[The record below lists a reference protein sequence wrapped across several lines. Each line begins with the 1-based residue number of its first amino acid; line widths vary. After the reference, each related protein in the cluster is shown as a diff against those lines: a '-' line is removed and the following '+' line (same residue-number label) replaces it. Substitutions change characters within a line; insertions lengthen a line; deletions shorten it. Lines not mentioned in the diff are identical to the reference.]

1 MGEAGGECRPLPPA
15 SLALVQSLLLP
26 CSRWCAS
33 GFCMPRDFIPFKFHL
48 LFLLQ
53 DLSDIQWRDFRA
65 GLPAMAALFCASAA
79 ASRVLQRRRGITPT
93 GRAYFYLLVS
103 LAFLGGC

>member
-1 MGEAGGECRPLPPA
+1 MLHAEIYLSSFPPP
-15 SLALVQSLLLP
+15 SCLLY
-26 CSRWCAS
+26 
-33 GFCMPRDFIPFKFHL
+33 
-48 LFLLQ
+48 LLQ
-53 DLSDIQWRDFRA
+53 DLSDIQWREFRA

-79 ASRVLQRRRGITPT
+79 ASRLLQRRRGITPT